1 MASNKDNQLVEK
13 NDDNLGVENISN
25 NPSIQSEQKLEVTE
39 DEISFKEEDID
50 NGFACFGFNKLILN
64 SLESKGYK
72 TPTPIQKAAIPELML
87 GRDLLGQAQTGTGK
101 TAAFALPL
109 IEKLENNKESN
120 AKVLVM
126 TPTRELATQVA
137 DSFKSYSAESTN
149 LRTLAIYGGTDF
161 RNQISSLKRKTDIVV
176 GTPGRIMD
184 HIRQGTFKINNI
196 SCLVLDEADE
206 MLKMGFLEDIE
217 WIIDKLPENKQMV
230 LFSATMPNEIRNIAK
245 KYLNEPAEIL
255 IKSVKQETQLITQ
268 KYINV
273 QRHHKLDALKR
284 ILEITN
290 EGVIIFVRTKLL
302 TTSIAEALENSG
314 HSVAVLNGDIP
325 QSQRENT
332 VDRLKKGFIDIL
344 VATDVAARGLDV
356 ERIKLVINYD
366 FPFDKETYTHRIG
379 RTGRAGRS
387 GEAILFV
394 NQREKHFL
402 RNLENST
409 RNKIE
414 EIEIPNN
421 KIINEKRMGKLI
433 TNLNESSLDQENN
446 EEKKALMI
454 DILDTLREKHSMEDS
469 NIAMAAIN
477 LAIGNKSFF
486 IYEDESW
493 LYRQNNSDRNRS
505 NRNGNN
511 RMRNT
516 NRRNNYQNDSF
527 ETYKFNFGK
536 MDRVRVANIIS
547 SICTSTNINGR
558 SIGKIQIFN
567 EYSLVDLP
575 RDLHGEV
582 RKKLKNLRIRN

>member
-39 DEISFKEEDID
+39 DEISFKEEDND

-325 QSQRENT
+325 QNQRENT

-402 RNLENST
+402 RNLENAT

-486 IYEDESW
+486 INEDESW

-536 MDRVRVANIIS
+536 MDRVRVANI
-547 SICTSTNINGR
+547 
-558 SIGKIQIFN
+558 
-567 EYSLVDLP
+567 
-575 RDLHGEV
+575 
-582 RKKLKNLRIRN
+582 

>member
-39 DEISFKEEDID
+39 DEISFKEEDLD

-325 QSQRENT
+325 QNQRENT

-446 EEKKALMI
+446 EEKKL
-454 DILDTLREKHSMEDS
+454 
-469 NIAMAAIN
+469 
-477 LAIGNKSFF
+477 
-486 IYEDESW
+486 
-493 LYRQNNSDRNRS
+493 
-505 NRNGNN
+505 
-511 RMRNT
+511 
-516 NRRNNYQNDSF
+516 
-527 ETYKFNFGK
+527 
-536 MDRVRVANIIS
+536 
-547 SICTSTNINGR
+547 
-558 SIGKIQIFN
+558 
-567 EYSLVDLP
+567 
-575 RDLHGEV
+575 
-582 RKKLKNLRIRN
+582 

>member
-13 NDDNLGVENISN
+13 NDDNFGVENISN

-245 KYLNEPAEIL
+245 KYLNEPAELSSLERATFSSITGDASSTPS
-255 IKSVKQETQLITQ
+255 KSFNISNLS
-268 KYINV
+268 
-273 QRHHKLDALKR
+273 
-284 ILEITN
+284 
-290 EGVIIFVRTKLL
+290 GL
-302 TTSIAEALENSG
+302 TT
-314 HSVAVLNGDIP
+314 
-325 QSQRENT
+325 
-332 VDRLKKGFIDIL
+332 K
-344 VATDVAARGLDV
+344 
-356 ERIKLVINYD
+356 
-366 FPFDKETYTHRIG
+366 
-379 RTGRAGRS
+379 
-387 GEAILFV
+387 
-394 NQREKHFL
+394 
-402 RNLENST
+402 
-409 RNKIE
+409 
-414 EIEIPNN
+414 
-421 KIINEKRMGKLI
+421 
-433 TNLNESSLDQENN
+433 
-446 EEKKALMI
+446 
-454 DILDTLREKHSMEDS
+454 
-469 NIAMAAIN
+469 
-477 LAIGNKSFF
+477 
-486 IYEDESW
+486 
-493 LYRQNNSDRNRS
+493 
-505 NRNGNN
+505 
-511 RMRNT
+511 
-516 NRRNNYQNDSF
+516 
-527 ETYKFNFGK
+527 
-536 MDRVRVANIIS
+536 
-547 SICTSTNINGR
+547 
-558 SIGKIQIFN
+558 
-567 EYSLVDLP
+567 
-575 RDLHGEV
+575 
-582 RKKLKNLRIRN
+582 